1 MIGQALK
8 DEAELKPHFP
18 TDEIA
23 RIAKMGKV
31 YQVFVSSPY
40 ADLHDERKHVSET
53 LAKAGYISAGMEL
66 FPATSQEQL
75 EFIKRVI
82 DRSDYYVV
90 IVAGTYGS
98 LADDGVSFTEK
109 EYEYAVSKNI
119 PILAFLHKNPEAM
132 ASGKTERD
140 QKLIKKLDAFRT
152 KLKANCVVDFW
163 SDYNDLC
170 TKVVIAV
177 GQSVNLAPGIGWV
190 RGDQPIDPKLLPDFE
205 QLRRE
210 NEELRQRLS
219 ERSATRVTFPNELL
233 SPNEPVNL
241 DFRRRSFGFTE
252 FAHGPKLDRTLRY
265 FCIGLLPALAIIH
278 VVTKIGLFGDG
289 SWFLV
294 NILARRDFFMPDA
307 TRNYA
312 TIITQLPLIISL
324 RAGLQNIDAL
334 LLLHSFGLV
343 LTPTLLW
350 TSALVVLQAD
360 LFFWPFVL
368 LVAVV
373 NLNTSFFAVGETT
386 VAYSICA
393 CSMAILLRNKRLGFS
408 ASACLLALAFF
419 VTRTYEALVFMGPLL
434 AAMTALRMH
443 ASRGRTIVL
452 ATLLVACILFVA
464 SAVIAASSIFH
475 AADYPYLSA
484 ALKTTATII
493 WRDRQLLLSL
503 LIPLIYLIFLFRAWH
518 EKACILCVP
527 GFAAILL
534 LLAWPGNW
542 AEPVQYYDRR
552 IITGLVL
559 FAFGMIA
566 LLIRSGCEPDIKW
579 PSRFSALTSFANVSR
594 SFVHR
599 KFWFCIPT
607 ALVMELTV
615 VDIYHSLEFRS
626 FTGMLRNEVDSRRG
640 LVALET
646 TSILERST
654 SKYGWSWAYP
664 SMSLVLRS
672 DASKA
677 VVLNSRDYR
686 GWQPFDPHTSIPD
699 LHLYY
704 R

>member
-1 MIGQALK
+1 
-8 DEAELKPHFP
+8 
-18 TDEIA
+18 
-23 RIAKMGKV
+23 MGKV
-31 YQVFVSSPY
+31 YQVFVSSTY
-40 ADLHDERKHVSET
+40 SDLQDERRYVSET
-53 LAKAGYISAGMEL
+53 LARAGYIPAGMEL
-66 FPATSQEQL
+66 LPASNQEQL

-90 IVAGTYGS
+90 IVAAKYGS

-119 PILAFLHKNPEAM
+119 PILAFLHKTPELITC
-132 ASGKTERD
+132 GKTERD
-140 QKLIKKLDAFRT
+140 QKVIKKLDEFRT
-152 KLKANCVVDFW
+152 KLKANRVVDFW

-190 RGDQPIDPKLLPDFE
+190 RGDQPVDPKLLLDFE
-205 QLRRE
+205 RLRRE
-210 NEELRQRLS
+210 NEELKQKLS
-219 ERSATRVTFPNELL
+219 EQSATRVTLPNELP
-233 SPNEPVNL
+233 SPDEPVNL
-241 DFRRRSFGFTE
+241 DFRRRSLGSAD
-252 FAHGPKLDRTLRY
+252 FAYRWKLERTFRY
-265 FCIGLLPALAIIH
+265 FCIGIVPALAIIH
-278 VVTKIGLFGDG
+278 VVTQIGLFGDG
-289 SWFLV
+289 GWFLTA
-294 NILARRDFFMPDA
+294 ILARRDFFMPDA

-343 LTPTLLW
+343 FAPALLW

-368 LVAVV
+368 LLAVV
-373 NLNTSFFAVGETT
+373 NLNTSFFAVGETN

-443 ASRGRTIVL
+443 ASRGQTIIL
-452 ATLLVACILFVA
+452 TILLVACLLFVT
-464 SAVIAASSIFH
+464 SAVIAASSIFL

-484 ALKTTATII
+484 ALTTTTTII
-493 WRDRQLLLSL
+493 WRDRQLVLSL
-503 LIPLIYLIFLFRAWH
+503 LIPLIYLILLFRVRC

-527 GFAAILL
+527 GLAAILL

-542 AEPVQYYDRR
+542 AEPVQYYDCR

-559 FAFGMIA
+559 FTFGMVA
-566 LLIRSGCEPDIKW
+566 LLIRSGCEPGIKW
-579 PSRFSALTSFANVSR
+579 PSRFSALTIFTNVSWPL
-594 SFVHR
+594 VNR

-615 VDIYHSLEFRS
+615 IDIYHSLEFRS

-646 TSILERST
+646 TGILGRST
-654 SKYGWSWAYP
+654 SKYGWSWSYP
-664 SMSLVLRS
+664 TMSLLLRK

-677 VVLNSRDYR
+677 VILNSRDYR
-686 GWQPFDPHTSIPD
+686 GWQPFDPQTSIPD